1 MQGELFNIAGPA
13 VDLSNTTKQQTG
25 WFDHFRVTLRL
36 DHLLIGAILALVLY
50 VLVFSFGV
58 EKGKSYMVAEI
69 RAEKAKQEQMA
80 KELTQLTPSQRVPE
94 RSGAASFVAPPT
106 SVTDS
111 LKSHET
117 FPNENS
123 KNPESPING
132 QYTIQL
138 ITFKSRKLAETKVE
152 ALKKA
157 GFQGFIIPQG
167 KFFQVCAN
175 GFQSVDEARDKLVQL
190 RAQGFAPPDAYIRP
204 LNGIVTL

>member
-1 MQGELFNIAGPA
+1 MQGELFNIAGPV
-13 VDLSNTTKQQTG
+13 VDVSNTAKQQTG

-69 RAEKAKQEQMA
+69 RAEKAKQEQMT
-80 KELTQLTPSQRVPE
+80 KELTQLTGGQRVPE
-94 RSGAASFVAPPT
+94 SFEAASSAAPST
-106 SVTDS
+106 SVT
-111 LKSHET
+111 
-117 FPNENS
+117 N
-123 KNPESPING
+123 SPILQETALAEDSKDAGSPVNG
-132 QYTIQL
+132 HYTIQL

-152 ALKKA
+152 ALEKA
-157 GFQGFIIPQG
+157 GFQGFIILQG
-167 KFFQVCAN
+167 KFFQVCAD
-175 GFQSVDEARDKLVQL
+175 GFQSVNEAREKLVQL